1 MNGDFT
7 AAAITMLF
15 ASNGIIFLIVK
26 NMFTKKMKS
35 MEYNY
40 MKEADE
46 REHRQKMEEVNKVS
60 TTMLYEELEELRVKI
75 IKQVQN
81 EVKQAESNAEKQI
94 LIDLFKIQCPGC
106 FASVEAELLKK

>member
-1 MNGDFT
+1 MNWDFT

-40 MKEADE
+40 MRESDE

-81 EVKQAESNAEKQI
+81 EVKQAKSNAEKQI

-106 FASVEAELLKK
+106 FASVEVELLKK

>member
-1 MNGDFT
+1 MR
-7 AAAITMLF
+7 
-15 ASNGIIFLIVK
+15 
-26 NMFTKKMKS
+26 
-35 MEYNY
+35 
-40 MKEADE
+40 EADE

>member
-1 MNGDFT
+1 MNGDLT
-7 AAAITMLF
+7 TAAITMLF

-26 NMFTKKMKS
+26 NMFTRKMKK

-40 MKEADE
+40 MRESDE

-106 FASVEAELLKK
+106 FASVEDELLKK